1 MLDEMRK
8 RDDLM
13 SGERREWKVE
23 KEDLLEESAHLTGQ
37 VGAISIK
44 TAVDSG
50 QVVETRSIHDYLIS
64 WFQSSR
70 LSNSGHEGKE

>member
-37 VGAISIK
+37 VS
-44 TAVDSG
+44 
-50 QVVETRSIHDYLIS
+50 
-64 WFQSSR
+64 
-70 LSNSGHEGKE
+70 